1 MVKLQPM
8 GLGQPNDYDVF
19 DGERHA
25 WGDSSDG
32 WR

>member
-1 MVKLQPM
+1 M